1 MIYYLGLLHQR
12 DNNTIKLVPA
22 TNLEDLSVYKYS
34 TYSFIKSIFEYILF
48 GIKLYN
54 NNVLIFSS
62 DKTKANFF
70 PLQVTIMATLQV
82 SEKHFMANRTWKLK
96 NLPNLPGKG

>member
-70 PLQVTIMATLQV
+70 SPSGNYNGNTASFRKTFQ
-82 SEKHFMANRTWKLK
+82 
-96 NLPNLPGKG
+96 GK